1 YCKDPGVCEG
11 PGGGK
16 KEGLLEH
23 INANIGPNP
32 SKKKDYISH
41 RVFWERTKFQDP
53 YSKDDREEF
62 KKCDHECADEK
73 HHKVDEFSGK
83 EPAKSYCSQEI
94 FHPALNASSKPS
106 GGVGY
111 ISTDGHHF
119 LCENPTTNVG
129 NFHIVFVVDRSGSM
143 SAVYEA
149 IYTFI
154 ETRKN
159 SRKATTTGQMAV
171 DRDTASLVLFDYTA
185 ITAFE
190 NRSLSNSDEL
200 LQIMLGYYP
209 QGDNY
214 YHEGIKKAA
223 EVIETYYDPSRTNVI
238 IFLSDGEYHPPEPE
252 LRSLC
257 QREKDKGTYLYLY
270 TIMFTGSS
278 HYASYGQSLQKMAD
292 IATEYLPKNADK
304 ESLKCQYVLAINEIM
319 LTEHFTQ

>member
-1 YCKDPGVCEG
+1 
-11 PGGGK
+11 
-16 KEGLLEH
+16 
-23 INANIGPNP
+23 
-32 SKKKDYISH
+32 
-41 RVFWERTKFQDP
+41 P

-62 KKCDHECADEK
+62 KKCDHQCADEK

-83 EPAKSYCSQEI
+83 EPTKSYCTQEI
-94 FHPALNASSKPS
+94 FHPALNASSNPPS
-106 GGVGY
+106 GVGY
-111 ISTDGHHF
+111 ISIDGHHF

-143 SAVYEA
+143 ATGDCKPRCDNSKISYLQSTHNNRLGAVYEA

-171 DRDTASLVLFDYTA
+171 DLDTTSLILFDYTA

-200 LQIMLGYYP
+200 LQKMIGFHP

-223 EVIETYYDPSRTNVI
+223 KVIETYYDPS
-238 IFLSDGEYHPPEPE
+238 
-252 LRSLC
+252 
-257 QREKDKGTYLYLY
+257 
-270 TIMFTGSS
+270 
-278 HYASYGQSLQKMAD
+278 
-292 IATEYLPKNADK
+292 
-304 ESLKCQYVLAINEIM
+304 
-319 LTEHFTQ
+319 